1 MTPCPTFTTSRK
13 AILIMLLCLAMLSGV
28 ACGQQASASQ
38 AADALFAHSRWEQ
51 AASAYAEIAAK
62 DPANGAAW
70 QHLGECD
77 LQLQRF
83 DEAIQSFQH
92 AVDLKYRPLMTK
104 VDIARAYAA
113 KADARCALDVLKEL
127 AATGQA
133 SRLRGYIAGASE
145 FQQLHSSP
153 EFQEFLK
160 STLPCQ
166 TAEFRQFDFW
176 IGDWDVHNPA
186 GQKVGDNL
194 VTREQ
199 DGCLLVEHWK
209 SARGIESGTSFNYF
223 DIRDKKFHQIYFDN
237 SGNAGAYPPMAG
249 GLVEN
254 KMVMISDEKASPVF
268 RWTWY
273 VVSPGRVRQMAEQSD
288 DQQKTWRI
296 IWDST
301 YINKAQQAT
310 NK

>member
-1 MTPCPTFTTSRK
+1 MMRFIFATPSGNP
-13 AILIMLLCLAMLSGV
+13 ILIIVLILVAFASHASG
-28 ACGQQASASQ
+28 QAPSSQSA
-38 AADALFAHSRWEQ
+38 DTLFAESKWEQ
-51 AASAYAEIAAK
+51 AARAYVEITAK
-62 DPANGAAW
+62 DAANGPAW

-83 DEAIQSFQH
+83 DDSIKAFEH

-104 VDIARAYAA
+104 VDIARAYVA
-113 KADARCALDVLKEL
+113 KGETRRGLDVLQQL

-133 SRLRGYIAGASE
+133 PRLRGYIASAAE
-145 FQQLHSSP
+145 FQRLGHNA
-153 EFQEFLK
+153 EYQEFLK

-176 IGDWDVHNPA
+176 LGDWDVHNPA

-209 SARGIESGTSFNYF
+209 SARGVESGTSFNYF

-249 GLVEN
+249 GVVEN

-273 VVSPGRVRQMAEQSD
+273 VISPGKVRQMAEQSD
-288 DQQKTWRI
+288 DQQKTWRT

-301 YINKAQQAT
+301 YISKAQQAS
-310 NK
+310 N

>member
-1 MTPCPTFTTSRK
+1 MTKSAHAVPFEK
-13 AILIMLLCLAMLSGV
+13 AVLLMVLVLTALSASSHQV
-28 ACGQQASASQ
+28 SASQ
-38 AADALFAHSRWEQ
+38 SADALFAESKWEQ
-51 AASAYAEIAAK
+51 AAQAYADITANE
-62 DPANGAAW
+62 PANGPAW
-70 QHLGECD
+70 QHLGECHI
-77 LQLQRF
+77 QLQRF
-83 DEAIQSFQH
+83 DDAIKAFQQ
-92 AVDLKYRPLMTK
+92 AIDLKYRPLMTK

-113 KADARCALDVLKEL
+113 KADTRRALDVLKQL

-133 SRLRGYIAGASE
+133 PRLRGYIAHAVE
-145 FQQLHSSP
+145 FQQLQNNP
-153 EFQEFLK
+153 EYQEFLK
-160 STLPCQ
+160 STIPCQ

-176 IGDWDVHNPA
+176 LGDWAVHDPA

-209 SARGIESGTSFNYF
+209 STLGVESGTSFNYF
-223 DIRDKKFHQIYFDN
+223 DVRDKKFHQIYFDN

-249 GLVEN
+249 GVLNN

-273 VVSPGRVRQMAEQSD
+273 VISQNKVRQMAEQSD

-301 YINKAQQAT
+301 YINKAQQAA
-310 NK
+310 K